1 MLKTRI
7 VTAAVLIP
15 AVLAALFLLS
25 PRMWGGVALAV
36 MALGA
41 FEWARL
47 TGMTA
52 PRWAAVVGGV
62 LLIGL
67 FLLFSPAAGF
77 ARGWPDPIVYAVCG
91 VAGAFWVLVAT
102 PWVVARWPTQ
112 QRALM
117 TLVGWIVLLGA
128 WMAVVELQAR
138 SPWLVLAAMAIVW
151 IADTAAYFS
160 GRAFGKHKL
169 APQVSPGKTWE
180 GVFGAWVAVAVYAA
194 ILVRFAPDA
203 GFRLA
208 VTPLTVAAWIA
219 FALVLAAVSVVGD
232 LFESLL
238 KRHANVKD
246 SGALLPGH
254 GGILDRVDALLAAM
268 PLAALA
274 SHVFLA
280 RPA

>member
-7 VTAAVLIP
+7 LTAAILIP

-25 PRMWGGVALAV
+25 PRAWGVVALVV
-36 MALGA
+36 MALA
-41 FEWARL
+41 AHEWGRL
-47 TGMTA
+47 VGLPG

-62 LLIGL
+62 LVLGL

-77 ARGWPDPIVYAVCG
+77 ANGWPGVTLYWVCG
-91 VAGAFWVLVAT
+91 LASVFWLLVAPGWVIGRWPTRGRAGMIALGILVLVA
-102 PWVVARWPTQ
+102 
-112 QRALM
+112 
-117 TLVGWIVLLGA
+117 A

-169 APQVSPGKTWE
+169 APLVSPGKTWE
-180 GVFGAWVAVAVYAA
+180 GVFGAWVAVALYAYV
-194 ILVRFAPDA
+194 LSFFAQDA
-203 GFRLA
+203 GFRGA
-208 VTPLTVAAWIA
+208 VTPLAIAAWIV
-219 FALVLAAVSVVGD
+219 FALLLASISVIGD

-238 KRHANVKD
+238 KRHANMKD
-246 SGALLPGH
+246 SGTLLPGH
-254 GGILDRVDALLAAM
+254 GGILDRIDALLAAM

-274 SHVFLA
+274 AHAFLA
-280 RPA
+280 AP